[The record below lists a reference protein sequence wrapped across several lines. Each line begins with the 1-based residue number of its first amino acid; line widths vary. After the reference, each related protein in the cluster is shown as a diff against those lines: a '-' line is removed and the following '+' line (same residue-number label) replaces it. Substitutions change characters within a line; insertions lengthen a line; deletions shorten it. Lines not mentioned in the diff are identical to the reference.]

1 MSMPLPNT
9 SSNEGVER
17 EGIEIE
23 LTGPRTKTTETTY
36 AQATDHTTTVFEIW
50 DGVRAPRNMVVE

>member
-1 MSMPLPNT
+1 MKVWREKGLKL
-9 SSNEGVER
+9 SS
-17 EGIEIE
+17 
-23 LTGPRTKTTETTY
+23 GPRTKTTETTH